1 MQRLTWLALPLAAL
15 AACATDSAAPI
26 IMPSIDERPVPLP
39 TPLPTPLEVTATA
52 ADGVTVFGTA
62 SFAALPDTA
71 PLIVLFHQ
79 GGSNARAEYEPLIPW
94 LNQNGFR
101 TIAWDL
107 RVGGDIYGGTNRTA
121 DARLPIKPNSY
132 CEGFPDMHAALD
144 TSLEYSASGQA
155 TIWGSSYSGALVFHL
170 AAEVPEKLS
179 GVISASPANGPPM
192 VDCLPQARLDELE
205 TRAFVLSPAVEM
217 KDDSDYEDKARFE
230 AAGVKFMI
238 VEHGIHG
245 SSMLV
250 DSRTEADMSEA
261 RAAVIAWL
269 REGPS

>member
-1 MQRLTWLALPLAAL
+1 MRRLTWFGVPLLAL
-15 AACATDSAAPI
+15 AACATDFAAPSS
-26 IMPSIDERPVPLP
+26 MPAIEERPSSV
-39 TPLPTPLEVTATA
+39 EVTATA
-52 ADGVTVFGTA
+52 EDGVTVFGTA
-62 SFAALPDTA
+62 SFGMLPDTA

-79 GGSNARAEYEPLIPW
+79 GGSNGRAEYAPLIPW
-94 LNQNGFR
+94 LNENGYR

-121 DARLPIKPNSY
+121 DARLPIKPSSY

-144 TSLEYSASGQA
+144 TSLNYSSSGQA
-155 TIWGSSYSGALVFHL
+155 IIWGSSYSGALVFHL

-192 VDCLPQARLDELE
+192 TDCLPQARLDELK
-205 TRAFVLSPAVEM
+205 TPAFVLSPTVEM
-217 KDDSDYEDKARFE
+217 KDDSDYEDKTRFE

-238 VEHGIHG
+238 VEDGIHG

-250 DSRTEADMSEA
+250 DARTEADMSDA
-261 RAAVIAWL
+261 RAAVVAWL
-269 REGPS
+269 SEGPS

>member
-1 MQRLTWLALPLAAL
+1 MRQPGWMSAAILTLAGCATPLAGPVTESAP
-15 AACATDSAAPI
+15 AT
-26 IMPSIDERPVPLP
+26 
-39 TPLPTPLEVTATA
+39 LELTATA

-62 SFAALPDTA
+62 SFAALPEAA

-94 LNQNGFR
+94 LNGHGFR

-107 RVGGDIYGGTNRTA
+107 RVGGSIYGGINRTA
-121 DARLPIKPNSY
+121 EARLPIKSTSY
-132 CEGFPDMHAALD
+132 CQGFPDMHAALD
-144 TSLEYSASGQA
+144 ASLEHSVSGRA
-155 TIWGSSYSGALVFHL
+155 IIWGSSYSGALVFHL

-179 GVISASPANGPPM
+179 GVVAASPANGPPM
-192 VDCLPQARLDELE
+192 VDCLPQARLDELR
-205 TRAFVLSPAVEM
+205 TRAFVLSPTVEM
-217 KDDSDYEDKARFE
+217 KEAADYEDKARFE

-238 VEHGIHG
+238 VENGIHG

-250 DSRTEADMSEA
+250 DARTEADMSAA

-269 REGPS
+269 NEAPS